1 MYGTI
6 KIRDFRQF
14 KDKEVHLGRRLTVL
28 AGRNSTGKS
37 TILGLLANSG
47 ELKKREGVTLS
58 NRQFRAEFGEILHG
72 SKRYD
77 DSGSDRLQ
85 IIIVDDADKEVDVR
99 KFRTAWQKDKGKDRF
114 RVIPLGVTE
123 QGKRTEAKLQI
134 PVLYLGLS
142 RLFPIGEAEEDSIEA
157 TSIKFDSEEQKI
169 WFLDQY
175 GSILSLYDTIENVDT
190 YSIGETSKKVG
201 VGFETEKYDY
211 LTNSAG
217 QDNLGQ
223 ILLELLSFQRLK
235 QSRAT
240 WNGGLLLID
249 EVDATLHPAAQK
261 KLIDLLIKEAKTYQ
275 FQVVVTTHS
284 TDLLRHICTKTQKNV
299 AQTND
304 IELYYFTNAN
314 RKLELKRNPSYST
327 IENDL
332 LVLSMVQS
340 INKVKVYSEDEE
352 NRWFLKNILSEYLPY
367 IELLDVKIGCSQL
380 ISLYNADL
388 SYFGNSL
395 IVFDGDVDEKALSV
409 IPEKIRHRLN
419 NIITLPGE
427 VRPEEVLYKYIMG
440 LTEDHPYWEIAGKF
454 DLSWIYFRENGP
466 ESDKYKGEK
475 EREKYK
481 AWFVEHEK
489 MFDSTNLFD
498 FWKSDNQVEVDDFI
512 GRFKSSYN
520 SIAARTFAKR
530 IEN

>member
-1 MYGTI
+1 M
-6 KIRDFRQF
+6 
-14 KDKEVHLGRRLTVL
+14 
-28 AGRNSTGKS
+28 
-37 TILGLLANSG
+37 
-47 ELKKREGVTLS
+47 
-58 NRQFRAEFGEILHG
+58 
-72 SKRYD
+72 
-77 DSGSDRLQ
+77 
-85 IIIVDDADKEVDVR
+85 
-99 KFRTAWQKDKGKDRF
+99 
-114 RVIPLGVTE
+114 
-123 QGKRTEAKLQI
+123 
-134 PVLYLGLS
+134 
-142 RLFPIGEAEEDSIEA
+142 
-157 TSIKFDSEEQKI
+157 
-169 WFLDQY
+169 
-175 GSILSLYDTIENVDT
+175 
-190 YSIGETSKKVG
+190 
-201 VGFETEKYDY
+201 
-211 LTNSAG
+211 
-217 QDNLGQ
+217 
-223 ILLELLSFQRLK
+223 
-235 QSRAT
+235 
-240 WNGGLLLID
+240 
-249 EVDATLHPAAQK
+249 
-261 KLIDLLIKEAKTYQ
+261 
-275 FQVVVTTHS
+275 
-284 TDLLRHICTKTQKNV
+284 
-299 AQTND
+299 
-304 IELYYFTNAN
+304 
-314 RKLELKRNPSYST
+314 
-327 IENDL
+327 
-332 LVLSMVQS
+332 
-340 INKVKVYSEDEE
+340 
-352 NRWFLKNILSEYLPY
+352 KNILSEYLPY